1 MYCELNDAIRDM
13 KLLQCRWFYDSPPL
27 QEHPGVRKHLD
38 VLLEHDQDLQTSIK
52 INISSIIQFSPYIVF
67 HANDGGVC
75 PQIQSTLACVL
86 TQGFKG

>member
-1 MYCELNDAIRDM
+1 MQLAIRNFSS
-13 KLLQCRWFYDSPPL
+13 LGGSWQPTTPGTT
-27 QEHPGVRKHLD
+27 EHPGVSKHLD
-38 VLLEHDQDLQTSIK
+38 FLLKHDQALQTSIK

-75 PQIQSTLACVL
+75 PQIQSTPACVL